1 MLRKKTAKVIL
12 FTAEQA
18 SQYKTP
24 SCIQFGRTPLM
35 FAVLGD
41 YPECVE
47 VLLKFGGDPELKDK
61 SGRTALHWA
70 GHHGNVAC
78 LKVIL
83 ARSAVGW
90 TEPDQG
96 GVTVLHL
103 VTRYP
108 VRKGL
113 QLVLKHFSIGQ
124 GEIDVQ
130 VSLN

>member
-1 MLRKKTAKVIL
+1 
-12 FTAEQA
+12 
-18 SQYKTP
+18 
-24 SCIQFGRTPLM
+24 M

-130 VSLN
+130 VRLPLKNLRRARK